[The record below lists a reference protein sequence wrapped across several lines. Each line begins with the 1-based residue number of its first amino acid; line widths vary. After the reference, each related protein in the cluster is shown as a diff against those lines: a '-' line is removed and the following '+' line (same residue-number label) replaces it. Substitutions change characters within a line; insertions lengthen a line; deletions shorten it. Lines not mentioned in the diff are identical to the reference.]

1 MGKKSTH
8 WIRSIISVF
17 SIAIVLFLAI
27 YIFEPDLSLKFFK
40 IGYKAED
47 RVAESVED
55 ILSDE
60 MELPKDKVDDYLNTE
75 EGKKIVE
82 NVMEGMRKGM
92 KGIKDALSDVDIEKI
107 KDDIKSAPSKVSQ

>member
-55 ILSDE
+55 ILSE
-60 MELPKDKVDDYLNTE
+60 YLNTE